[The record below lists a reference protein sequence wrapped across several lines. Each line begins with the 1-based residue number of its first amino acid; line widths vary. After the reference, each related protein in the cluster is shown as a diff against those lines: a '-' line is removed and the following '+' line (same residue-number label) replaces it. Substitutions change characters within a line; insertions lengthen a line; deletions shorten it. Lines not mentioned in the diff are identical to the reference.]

1 MITPPNGKPIDSLR
15 DQYEWKA
22 LLAEAGVRRGPPH
35 DGSSRGRRRAGRSD

>member
-22 LLAEAGVRRGPPH
+22 LLAEAGSGEARRTTAV
-35 DGSSRGRRRAGRSD
+35 RAGGGWTI